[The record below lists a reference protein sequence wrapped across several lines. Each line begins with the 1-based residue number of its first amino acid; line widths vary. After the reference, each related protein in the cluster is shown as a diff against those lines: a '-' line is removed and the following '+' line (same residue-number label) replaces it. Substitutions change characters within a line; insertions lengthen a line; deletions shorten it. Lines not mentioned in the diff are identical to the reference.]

1 MRPYIANET
10 QARNELAR
18 LKSIMLWLHGRIA
31 EMESIGED
39 TWVSIYS
46 DRLANLRSD
55 VKYIT
60 RYLATCPA

>member
-10 QARNELAR
+10 QARKELAR
-18 LKSIMLWLHGRIA
+18 LNSIALWLQGRID
-31 EMESIGED
+31 EMQTIGNA
-39 TWVSIYS
+39 TWVSVYG
-46 DRLANLRSD
+46 DRLSNLRSD